1 MACGADQSRLLVMPD
16 RVFRVGVTVAGSR
29 LDLDKNQRGPVLR
42 DQVDLP
48 ERAAIIAFHDSV
60 AVPFQMAR
68 SQPLAAQPQ
77 TRSFVRR

>member
-1 MACGADQSRLLVMPD
+1 MACGEDQFLLLAMPD
-16 RVFRVGVTVAGSR
+16 RVFRVGVTIAGSC
-29 LDLDKNQRGPVLR
+29 LDLDKNPRGPVHR

-48 ERAAIIAFHDSV
+48 VRAPVIAFQDSV
-60 AVPFQMAR
+60 AVLFQMAR